1 MVGLLSTCMPV
12 MVVSITIPF
21 FSPKSVF
28 YTPESC
34 DGLPGIQN
42 MRELLY
48 VAVSGWKGVVFER
61 LVNVTKG
68 SLIEFMCS
76 WCCCTRWRQIYCM
89 YMYIVFVGSRS
100 TTWQCTRSHSLPWIV
115 LWCHTTLLSP
125 TTSLHKHCRV
135 NLRALF
141 IAGSHDSLESA
152 WVDLRSTWK
161 APVPVQCRWT
171 FLTGVTLGRKYR
183 V

>member
-1 MVGLLSTCMPV
+1 M
-12 MVVSITIPF
+12 
-21 FSPKSVF
+21 
-28 YTPESC
+28 
-34 DGLPGIQN
+34 LPRGHSW
-42 MRELLY
+42 
-48 VAVSGWKGVVFER
+48 V
-61 LVNVTKG
+61 
-68 SLIEFMCS
+68 IEFMCS

-125 TTSLHKHCRV
+125 TTSLHKYCRV

-141 IAGSHDSLESA
+141 IAGSHDGLESA

-161 APVPVQCRWT
+161 APVPLPLNIFDWCHSGTKVQSVAERRCS
-171 FLTGVTLGRKYR
+171 VLGIFAHSPLDKYVAQSR
-183 V
+183 YFDRRPTSN